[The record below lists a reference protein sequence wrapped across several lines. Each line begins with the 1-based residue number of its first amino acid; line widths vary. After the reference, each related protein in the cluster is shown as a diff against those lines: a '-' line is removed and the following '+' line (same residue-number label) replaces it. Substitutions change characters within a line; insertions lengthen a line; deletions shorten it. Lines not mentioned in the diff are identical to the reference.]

1 MAMRR
6 KLKHKRLIYVLC
18 LVDLIILIA
27 AFGFVFHDYIGQL
40 LAFLDPDVDRQLLK
54 TVFRDHGIEDAFF
67 LLLLTIT
74 TTAIPVFSS
83 SVVCIFN
90 GACFGPC
97 IGFLMNL
104 CGTSLGNLC
113 MWLFFYALRS
123 AKTFSK
129 DRRVHCGN
137 RTAQAKNLWHSRR
150 IHDADVSFVYRQLCE
165 RSSETFCFNRN
176 FMYRNRDGSDVFHLC
191 FWRKRNL

>member
-1 MAMRR
+1 MRR

-27 AFGFVFHDYIGQL
+27 AFGFVFHDYIDQL

-113 MWLFFYALRS
+113 MWLVFYALRS

-176 FMYRNRDGSDVFHLC
+176 FMYRNRDDSDVFHLC

>member
-6 KLKHKRLIYVLC
+6 KLKHKRLIYALC

-54 TVFRDHGIEDAFF
+54 TVFRDHGIKDAFF

-74 TTAIPVFSS
+74 TAAIPVFSS

-97 IGFLMNL
+97 IGFLMHFARK
-104 CGTSLGNLC
+104 SVHVAV
-113 MWLFFYALRS
+113 FYALRS

-129 DRRVHCGN
+129 ARRVHCGN
-137 RTAQAKNLWHSRR
+137 RTAQAKNLWHPRR